1 MEVSLTSLNRKRGL
15 CTLGGGPRRGL
26 GMGVLLSHSHSGYR
40 KEPQWGLERWLRQI
54 LVPNRGLS
62 GVGCGNLEEVGV
74 TSVVWGRG
82 SLNGGG
88 ETVVEIPELTGQQSS
103 PGFRKKLCLF
113 RGEVGRVTV
122 GDNEHR
128 PLVSPGKYAHKHVY
142 TSLRSP

>member
-82 SLNGGG
+82 NLNGVEKQWWKSLSSLANSRALGSGRNSVSLEGRWGG
-88 ETVVEIPELTGQQSS
+88 
-103 PGFRKKLCLF
+103 
-113 RGEVGRVTV
+113 
-122 GDNEHR
+122 
-128 PLVSPGKYAHKHVY
+128 
-142 TSLRSP
+142 